1 MKGHLKHMLIGGA
14 VIFAALLVAGVDVGN
29 AGLWAILLVCPLMM
43 VGMMW
48 MMSRGHAGH
57 TGQGAAQDRPDSEV
71 RDRDGA
77 IEHQH
82 H

>member
-1 MKGHLKHMLIGGA
+1 MKGHSKHMLIGGG
-14 VIFAALLVAGVDVGN
+14 VIFAALLIAGVDVGN
-29 AGLWAILLVCPLMM
+29 AGVWALLLVCPLMM

-57 TGQGAAQDRPDSEV
+57 GGHGDTQGRPDTEV

-77 IEHQH
+77 LEHQQH
-82 H
+82 

>member
-14 VIFAALLVAGVDVGN
+14 GIFVVLLVLGVDLAS
-29 AGLWAILLVCPLMM
+29 AGQWAILLACPLMM

-48 MMSRGHAGH
+48 MMGR
-57 TGQGAAQDRPDSEV
+57 GQGGHGGHGVAQDRPGAEA
-71 RDRDGA
+71 RARDGA
-77 IEHQH
+77 PEHQH